1 VIEAMPKPAADADEA
16 EAGEDANAPIPIR
29 RA

>member
-1 VIEAMPKPAADADEA
+1 VIEAMPKPAGDMDEVD
-16 EAGEDANAPIPIR
+16 AGEGANAPIPIR